1 MCFDHVASIIV
12 NADHGGIRPHLT
24 RYSGIGEC
32 FSRGQSRGF
41 WKLKLKGKKK
51 GNSMPQKLKEHHTKA
66 AEHHEHAAKHHRKA
80 AEHHGSGKH
89 ETAAHHA
96 HAAHGHHLH
105 ATHHATEAA
114 KRHVELH
121 GHK

>member
-1 MCFDHVASIIV
+1 MCIAELR
-12 NADHGGIRPHLT
+12 APRLAL
-24 RYSGIGEC
+24 
-32 FSRGQSRGF
+32 SRNCNLEKTGKAGSLQEAQ
-41 WKLKLKGKKK
+41 KKK
-51 GNSMPQKLKEHHTKA
+51 EGNSMPQKLKEHHTQA

-80 AEHHGSGKH
+80 AEHHAAGKH
-89 ETAAHHA
+89 EVAAHHA

-105 ATHHATEAA
+105 ATHHASEAA